1 MAWCVSKICA
11 SPKKSQKLFDDYR
24 LHGQFKSGHAK
35 EELVVMNRR
44 HILVGGAA
52 MTGAIWSQQALGALA
67 VTASADH
74 AQPDPGGSSLS
85 PLACI
90 AREAWLYAVPLVEV
104 CDVRRRILA
113 RGPANQWVHNRNLTN
128 VETQRVTSPN
138 NDTLYSRAMLD
149 LRHGPVT
156 IVLPPTGARYF
167 SVQLVDMYSNNVAVL
182 GTRTTGGNGG
192 RFTIAGPN
200 ATAGDDA
207 IRAPGNWLFILART
221 LVDGPEDLAA
231 ANAVQDG
238 LRIEAAA
245 SEPID
250 LAVPS
255 RSDGWQSYFGGVG
268 GLLRDCPPP
277 VTDNALFAR
286 IAAIGLRRDGFAP
299 PSLSAG
305 EIAEVEGGIAAARR
319 YVGQTQLGQ
328 RIVDGWAYPPWNLGR
343 FEQDYG
349 FRAQIAVSGLF
360 ALPLEEAF
368 YTSSVG
374 DQHDGLF
381 HGDKYHLR
389 FAADQMPPVDGFW
402 SMTCYEARPDGQFF
416 FAPNSIDR
424 FAIGNRTRQL
434 RRGADGSLDIW
445 ISRRDPGGTR
455 SANWLPAPADKP
467 FALSMRAYLPQKPL
481 LTGRYSFP
489 ELRHFV

>member
-1 MAWCVSKICA
+1 
-11 SPKKSQKLFDDYR
+11 
-24 LHGQFKSGHAK
+24 
-35 EELVVMNRR
+35 
-44 HILVGGAA
+44 
-52 MTGAIWSQQALGALA
+52 MTGAIWSQQALGALGA
-67 VTASADH
+67 TDRPAPLNGAASDV
-74 AQPDPGGSSLS
+74 DGSALS
-85 PLACI
+85 PLARV

-113 RGPANQWVHNRNLTN
+113 RGPANQWVHNRHLTN

-138 NDTLYSRAMLD
+138 NDTLYSRAALD

-156 IVLPPTGARYF
+156 IILPPTGTRYF

-182 GTRTTGGNGG
+182 GTRTTGGDGG
-192 RFTIAGPN
+192 RFTIAGRN
-200 ATAGDDA
+200 TTAPDDA
-207 IRAPGNWLFILART
+207 IRAPSNWLFILART
-221 LVDGPEDLAA
+221 LVDGPDDLAA

-238 LRIEAAA
+238 LAIEGA
-245 SEPID
+245 SGGPFN
-250 LAVPS
+250 LAVPT
-255 RSDGWQSYFGGVG
+255 RNDDWQSFFGAVG
-268 GLLRDCPPP
+268 GLLRDSPPP
-277 VTDNALFAR
+277 ATDNALFAR
-286 IAAIGLRRDGFAP
+286 IAAVGLRRDGFAAP
-299 PSLSAG
+299 NLSAAQ
-305 EIAEVEGGIAAARR
+305 IAEVEGGIAAARH

-368 YTSSVG
+368 YTRSVG
-374 DQHDGLF
+374 DRSDGLF
-381 HGDKYHLR
+381 HGDNFHMR

-416 FAPNSIDR
+416 FAANSIDR
-424 FAIGNRTRQL
+424 YAIGNRTRGL

-445 ISRRDPGGTR
+445 ISRNDPGGAR

-467 FALSMRAYLPQKPL
+467 FALSMRAYLPKKPL